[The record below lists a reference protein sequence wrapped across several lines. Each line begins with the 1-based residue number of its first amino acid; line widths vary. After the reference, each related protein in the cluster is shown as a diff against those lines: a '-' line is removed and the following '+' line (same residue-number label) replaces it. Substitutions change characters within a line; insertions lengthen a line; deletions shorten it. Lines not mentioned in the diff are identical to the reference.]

1 MIATVQPS
9 SIKGTITAPA
19 SKSAMQRACAA
30 ALVRKGISVLDNPG
44 VSNDDKAALNII
56 QQLGATVRTEGATI
70 VVESKGV
77 LPVADTIDCH
87 ESGLSIRMFTSV
99 AALASRKISVVGSG
113 SLAKRPMNFF
123 DDVLPQLDVQINSRE
138 GYLPL
143 GITGPLQPRN
153 ITVDGSLSSQYL
165 TGLLMA
171 YAAAGASDVAIQVT
185 NLNSRP
191 YVDLTLEVLQSFGLP
206 VPENRNY
213 ESFYFPPLAATAP
226 AEQIHYTVEGDWS
239 GGAFLLVGAAIA
251 GDVVVKGLDLQ
262 SAQADKA
269 VMQAL
274 MSAGTLMS
282 VETDQIHIRQSKL
295 RAFQFDATDCPDLFP
310 PLVALASYCEGTTVI
325 QGTTR
330 LTHKESNRALTLQEE
345 FGKMG
350 IEITLQDD
358 LMIIKGGTGI
368 ANTEVSSHN
377 DHRIAMAAAVAA
389 LKGEGTMTISGA
401 EAVNKSYPQF
411 WSHMAQLGAGVTT
424 TDAVLNH

>member
-1 MIATVQPS
+1 MIASVQPS
-9 SIKGTITAPA
+9 SLTGIITAPA

-30 ALVRKGISVLDNPG
+30 ALVRKGMSVLHNPG

-56 QQLGATVRTEGATI
+56 QQLGATVRTEGNTI
-70 VVESKGV
+70 IVDSNGV
-77 LPVADTIDCH
+77 APVADTIDCH

-99 AALASRKISVVGSG
+99 AALASRTISVVGSG
-113 SLAKRPMNFF
+113 SLSKRPMNFF
-123 DDVLPQLDVQINSRE
+123 DDVLPQLDVRISSRE

-143 GITGPLQPRN
+143 EITGPLQPRN

-165 TGLLMA
+165 TGLLFA

-191 YVDLTLEVLQSFGLP
+191 YVDLTLEVLRSFGLP
-206 VPENRNY
+206 VPENRSY
-213 ESFYFPPLAATAP
+213 ESFYFPPLTTGTP
-226 AEQIHYTVEGDWS
+226 KEKIDYTVEGDWS

-251 GDVVVKGLDLQ
+251 GDVVVKGLDLR
-262 SAQADKA
+262 SVQADKA

-274 MSAGTLMS
+274 MQAGALMS
-282 VETDQIHIRQSKL
+282 VEETQIHIRRSMLK
-295 RAFQFDATDCPDLFP
+295 AFQFDATDCPDLFP
-310 PLVALASYCEGTTVI
+310 PLVALAAYCDGTTVI

-350 IEITLQDD
+350 IEISLQDD

-368 ANTEVSSHN
+368 TNTDVSSHN

-389 LKGEGTMTISGA
+389 LRGTGTMSISGA

-411 WSHMAQLGAGVTT
+411 WDHMAQLGASVG
-424 TDAVLNH
+424 LKP